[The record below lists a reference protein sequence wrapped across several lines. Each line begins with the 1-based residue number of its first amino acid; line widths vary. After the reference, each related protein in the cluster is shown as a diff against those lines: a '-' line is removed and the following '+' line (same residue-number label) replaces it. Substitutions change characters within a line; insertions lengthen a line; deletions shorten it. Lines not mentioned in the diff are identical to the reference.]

1 MKTITSAAT
10 ALYLLSFPPT
20 APFTSYLQTLPDGI
34 TIHNN
39 TADIMSYY
47 KEAMDGEFNR
57 VHQIAQLHGVTGPD
71 MLGELAKGVAAAH
84 ERVVRLLEAEDAT
97 GLLVECYAKAI
108 VGFVTF
114 QALHPRY
121 KLRDFGIFSF

>member
-1 MKTITSAAT
+1 
-10 ALYLLSFPPT
+10 
-20 APFTSYLQTLPDGI
+20 
-34 TIHNN
+34 
-39 TADIMSYY
+39 MSYY

-57 VHQIAQLHGVTGPD
+57 VEQIAQLRGMSGPD
-71 MLGELAKGVAAAH
+71 ILGELAKSVSASH
-84 ERVVRLLEAEDAT
+84 ERVVRVLSASDPT
-97 GLLVECYAKAI
+97 GLLVSCFEQAV